1 MKLSLALTTAARM
14 LGSVTFSTAHNRDTG
29 LDPAGL
35 SPGHGHHEA
44 SKNAETTKP
53 RRRVPIADLQ
63 VHLVGG
69 HRSCLSPRGVEQS
82 F

>member
-53 RRRVPIADLQ
+53 RRRVPMRTCRFIWLAVIDLAC
-63 VHLVGG
+63 
-69 HRSCLSPRGVEQS
+69 HRAV
-82 F
+82 